1 MRDVRPLIV
10 ELAGTHDD
18 NNGSLDQSDAGGG
31 RRRRSLGGVEA
42 SYAPGA
48 VVTDVARR
56 HDVHPNLLHHWRRQ
70 AKRAT
75 EVGGGLKLLP
85 VMVTAAGA
93 RPAASGS
100 IEIEL
105 GGAVQVRVDAAVD
118 EAALGRVL
126 RALGR

>member
-1 MRDVRPLIV
+1 V
-10 ELAGTHDD
+10 A
-18 NNGSLDQSDAGGG
+18 
-31 RRRRSLGGVEA
+31 A

-48 VVTDVARR
+48 AVTEVARR

-75 EVGGGLKLLP
+75 VGGGVKLLP
-85 VMVTAAGA
+85 VTVTAPVNRA
-93 RPAASGS
+93 PSSGS

-105 GGAVQVRVDAAVD
+105 GDAVRLRVDGSVD

-126 RALGR
+126 RTLRR